1 MAAISSGVVRRAPS
15 RLTTGEDRHDPHGRF
30 PPARNRRFGEPA
42 HTVSA
47 AGLRL
52 TTGEPSLGV
61 ALPPGL
67 AAFLDR
73 RQLEPPELSLELRAL
88 SLDRVLRELRAEL
101 VERER
106 CDGIPKSRVPV
117 VHGGTPVDV
126 DPNVIGGE
134 WARHET
140 EIGVIGNARYSS
152 HDWLA
157 IAAGEVA
164 HCRPM

>member
-1 MAAISSGVVRRAPS
+1 MCGMPQASDPMDGRDVVQESYVVRRS
-15 RLTTGEDRHDPHGRF
+15 RPATGEDRHDPHGRLGRL
-30 PPARNRRFGEPA
+30 ATGDPA
-42 HTVSA
+42 HTVNA

-88 SLDRVLRELRAEL
+88 SLDRVLREPRAEL

-106 CDGIPKSRVPV
+106 CDGIPMLRVPV
-117 VHGGTPVDV
+117 VHGGTPVD
-126 DPNVIGGE
+126 
-134 WARHET
+134 
-140 EIGVIGNARYSS
+140 
-152 HDWLA
+152 
-157 IAAGEVA
+157 
-164 HCRPM
+164 